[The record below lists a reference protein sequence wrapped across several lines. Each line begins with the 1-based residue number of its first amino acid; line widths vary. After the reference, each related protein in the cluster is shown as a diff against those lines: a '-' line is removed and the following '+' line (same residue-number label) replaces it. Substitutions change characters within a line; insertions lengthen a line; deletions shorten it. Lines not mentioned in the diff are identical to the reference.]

1 MIAVMPVIPTLYP
14 GASDIPLDLSVAR
27 RLPADL
33 AFRYL
38 ALPIVA
44 ENGRITVLMVDPT
57 DEVAVAAV
65 AAALGCSPYLVRSD
79 PALMTALLHKVWPE
93 PMPALLRLLVAT
105 PPGSVAT
112 PVRAYVQRLGN
123 LLNSQIIYFPLPEQ
137 DGVLT
142 TLGQTAIAQADLV
155 ALGEPAR
162 SWLSQLLRGSVAQE
176 ALRHIPTSLLF
187 ARQPR
192 WPLRRLLLVLRGE
205 AGEEMGLS
213 WVLRL
218 AKPAAAIVNL
228 LLVVPGHTWL
238 YNRESRVWQ
247 GATALLGAETPL
259 GQEAIQIA
267 QQLAEAGV
275 PSQLCMRQGPPTEQ
289 IHTEV
294 TNGNY
299 DLVVMCGRA
308 GEVGWWSGELVA
320 PTLRWLDRPLLLV
333 RGQ

>member
-1 MIAVMPVIPTLYP
+1 MPMIPTLYP
-14 GASDIPLDLSVAR
+14 SASDVPLDLPVAR

-38 ALPIVA
+38 ALPIA
-44 ENGRITVLMVDPT
+44 EESGRVTVLMVDPT

-65 AAALGCSPYLVRSD
+65 AAALGHLPYLVRSD
-79 PALMTALLHKVWPE
+79 PELMTTLLRKVWPE

-105 PPGSVAT
+105 PPGPVVA

-137 DGVLT
+137 DSDLT
-142 TLGQTAIAQADLV
+142 TLGETATTQADLV
-155 ALGEPAR
+155 ALDEPAR
-162 SWLSQLLRGSVAQE
+162 SWLLQLLHGSVAQE
-176 ALRHIPTSLLF
+176 ALRRIPTSLLF

-192 WPLRRLLLVLRGE
+192 WPLRRLLLILKGE
-205 AGEEMGLS
+205 VGEERGLS

-228 LLVVPGHTWL
+228 LLVFPGSTWL
-238 YNRESRVWQ
+238 YNRESRAWQ
-247 GATALLGAETPL
+247 GAGALLGAETPL
-259 GQEAIQIA
+259 GQAALQAA
-267 QQLAEAGV
+267 QQLAEAGI
-275 PSQLCMRQGPPTEQ
+275 PGQLCVRQGHPTEQ
-289 IHTEV
+289 IRAEIAT
-294 TNGNY
+294 GNY

-308 GEVGWWSGELVA
+308 GEVGWWTGELVA

-333 RGQ
+333 RTAL